1 MAISSLFTL
10 LDDIAS
16 VLDDVA
22 LMTKAAAKKTAGVI
36 GDDLALNAGQV
47 SGDDIRAERELP
59 IVWAVAKGSLV
70 NKAILIPLAL
80 LLSAYL
86 PALIVPLLMLGG
98 AYLCFEGVEKLWHK
112 WFAHDHHE
120 EHAPKTQDEATK
132 IRGAVRTDFILSAE
146 IIIIA
151 LGVLQESPL
160 MTQILALCAI
170 GVGITILVY
179 GLVAFIVK
187 LDDMGLWLQRKPQAW
202 ARAFGAFL
210 IALMPWLMKSLAVIG
225 TLAMFFVGGG
235 IFVHNLP
242 ILHHALEALTP
253 QAWIAPLWE
262 FVTGVVV
269 GALLCA
275 VILPLLALFSKKKAA

>member
-1 MAISSLFTL
+1 
-10 LDDIAS
+10 
-16 VLDDVA
+16 
-22 LMTKAAAKKTAGVI
+22 
-36 GDDLALNAGQV
+36 
-47 SGDDIRAERELP
+47 
-59 IVWAVAKGSLV
+59 
-70 NKAILIPLAL
+70 
-80 LLSAYL
+80 
-86 PALIVPLLMLGG
+86 
-98 AYLCFEGVEKLWHK
+98 
-112 WFAHDHHE
+112 
-120 EHAPKTQDEATK
+120 
-132 IRGAVRTDFILSAE
+132 
-146 IIIIA
+146 
-151 LGVLQESPL
+151 

-253 QAWIAPLWE
+253 QAWIAPLWD

-269 GALLCA
+269 GALLCV